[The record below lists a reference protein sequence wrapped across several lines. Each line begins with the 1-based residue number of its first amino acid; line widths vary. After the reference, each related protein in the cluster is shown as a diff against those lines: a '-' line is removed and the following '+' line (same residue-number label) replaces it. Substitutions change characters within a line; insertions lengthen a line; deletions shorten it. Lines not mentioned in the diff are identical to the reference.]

1 MEAQNEMEGDEKN
14 PFDSAFI
21 QFHSTNPDIDH
32 KLYELTDLAKTL
44 QKTLESYK
52 LTLRKI
58 QSMLQSYEL
67 RAESFKLQEVQ
78 GLIEKWKKSSVPV
91 FHSYVSSLEKYE
103 SEINDFKKE
112 TEQLQRSIEQ
122 QEELITQYQE
132 TTVKEKLKSV
142 EDFSKSVKDKY
153 AADLE
158 DITNKIDLAKED
170 LALLFTSLEQE
181 NVINKYKELK
191 EGGERTYHTQF
202 DTYLLKKLT
211 EFNEKLRI
219 FQKLK
224 YNENKIKAIIS
235 LLESGDED
243 IAKYF
248 NDVYLEKITNDS
260 NKASL
265 EEVIRDI
272 TSLNESWSVDAEY
285 PLIGRKVREVLNNM
299 KENYEKEFS
308 KVPELIDV
316 PVKTGSTK
324 IFRTN
329 ESYVSDL
336 NYVTTLKGENEQ
348 KIESL
353 NKKIEMLTGNYEI
366 KKEEIKE
373 LLENF

>member
-1 MEAQNEMEGDEKN
+1 M
-14 PFDSAFI
+14 
-21 QFHSTNPDIDH
+21 
-32 KLYELTDLAKTL
+32 
-44 QKTLESYK
+44 
-52 LTLRKI
+52 
-58 QSMLQSYEL
+58 
-67 RAESFKLQEVQ
+67 
-78 GLIEKWKKSSVPV
+78 
-91 FHSYVSSLEKYE
+91 
-103 SEINDFKKE
+103 
-112 TEQLQRSIEQ
+112 
-122 QEELITQYQE
+122 
-132 TTVKEKLKSV
+132 KEKLKNV
-142 EDFSKSVKDKY
+142 EDFSKSVKDKS

-158 DITNKIDLAKED
+158 DVTKKIQLANED
-170 LALLFTSLEQE
+170 LSILFTSLEQE
-181 NVINKYKELK
+181 NVINKYKEFK
-191 EGGERTYHTQF
+191 EGGESTYDKQF
-202 DTYLLKKLT
+202 HTYLLKKLT

-324 IFRTN
+324 FFRTN

-336 NYVTTLKGENEQ
+336 NYVTTLKAENEQ

-353 NKKIEMLTGNYEI
+353 NKKIEMLTGNYER